1 MNGMPSDAVISFRDS
16 AVSIAIWRDSTTHG
30 PAIRNSGLS
39 SPTSKPQSFMLSS
52 RDRGLGLAGLVL
64 QCRLDESREQRV
76 SGTRG
81 RGEFWMELA
90 ADQPGMRRQLDHFA
104 QLLALGEAGNAQA
117 LVLQSLH
124 VLVVDLIAVAV
135 AFVDHVRAVDLA
147 REAPGLERCAL
158 SAQAH
163 RPAEI
168 GLFVAALDAAVAVLP
183 LGHER
188 DHRVRRVAVEFR
200 AVRAREADD
209 VSREFDHRELHAQ
222 ANAEIRDLVLA
233 RVLDR
238 LHHAFNA
245 PLAEAPGDKYR
256 VHAFQQRADAFLLD
270 RFRIHVTDVDPAARV
285 DPGVDERLV
294 ERLVG
299 IGEIDVLADHRDGD
313 LVLRMLE
320 RLDQFFPRPELGGL
334 GDDAELVADDFIQ
347 HLLVQHPWNPVDR
360 VRVPDRDDGIGLNV
374 GKQRDLLLFV
384 LRDGPVGAAQERIGL
399 DADPAQ
405 LLHRVLSR
413 LGLDFACALDEGH
426 ERQVDVAGVVGAELK
441 AHLPYRFEERK
452 GLDVPDRAADFDD
465 CHFRFAR
472 AARDERLDLVGD
484 MRDHLHGAP
493 EVIAAAFFSYHRV
506 VDLAGGEVVV
516 PVHPGRLEA
525 LVVAQIEVGLGAV
538 LGDEHLPVLERAHR
552 AGIDVDVRV
561 ELEEGDFDAARFE
574 DRGEG
579 GGGYP
584 LPQRGNHTAR
594 HEHILGH
601 LKPGG
606 WDGEWYMKTPPRSIR
621 ARLGYRQVQKQRY
634 AAL

>member
-1 MNGMPSDAVISFRDS
+1 MNGTSRSLQISFSVDAVSS
-16 AVSIAIWRDSTTHG
+16 AIWRDSTTHG
-30 PAIRNSGLS
+30 PAIRNRGLS
-39 SPTSKPQSFMLSS
+39 RPASKPQSFMLSS

-64 QCRLDESREQRV
+64 QSGLDESGKERMTAAGR
-76 SGTRG
+76 
-81 RGEFWMELA
+81 RGEFRVELA
-90 ADQPGMRRQLDHFA
+90 ADEPRMRRQLDHFA
-104 QLLALGEAGNAQA
+104 QLLALSQAGNAQA

-124 VLVVDLIAVAV
+124 VLVVDLVAVAV
-135 AFVDHVRAVDLA
+135 ALVDHIRAVDLS
-147 REAPGLERCAL
+147 REAPGLERGSL

-168 GLFVAALDAAVAVLP
+168 GLFVAALDPAVSVLP
-183 LGHER
+183 LGHQR
-188 DHRVRRVAVEFR
+188 DHGVRRVAVEFG

-209 VSREFDHRELHAQ
+209 VSREFDHGELHAQ
-222 ANAEIRDLVLA
+222 ANAEIRNLVLA
-233 RVLDR
+233 RMLDR
-238 LHHAFNA
+238 LHHAFNP

-256 VHAFQQRADAFLLD
+256 VHAFQQHADAFLLD
-270 RFRIHVTDVDPAARV
+270 RFRIHVADADPAARV

-299 IGEIDVLADHRDGD
+299 IGEVDVLADHGD
-313 LVLRMLE
+313 RNLVLGMLQ
-320 RLDQFFPRPELGGL
+320 RLDQLFPYPEIGGL

-347 HLLVQHPWNPVDR
+347 HLLVQHPGNPVDR
-360 VRVPDRDDGIGLNV
+360 VCVPDRDHGVGLNV
-374 GKQRDLLLFV
+374 GKQRDLFLFV
-384 LRDGPVGAAQERIGL
+384 LGDGAVGAAQERIGL

-405 LLHRVLSR
+405 LLYRVLRR
-413 LGLDFACALDEGH
+413 LGLDLAYALDERH
-426 ERQVDVAGVVGAELK
+426 ERQVNVAGVVRAELK
-441 AHLPYRFEERK
+441 PHLPHRFEEGQR
-452 GLDVPDRAADFDD
+452 LDVPDGAADLDD
-465 CHFRFAR
+465 RHFRFAR

-484 MRDHLHGAP
+484 MRDHLHGAA
-493 EVIAAAFFSYHRV
+493 EVVAASLFSYHRI

-516 PVHPGRLEA
+516 PVHPGRLET

-538 LGDEHLPVLERAHR
+538 LGDEHLSVLERAHR

-594 HEHILGH
+594 HEHILCH

-606 WDGEWYMKTPPRSIR
+606 WDGE
-621 ARLGYRQVQKQRY
+621 
-634 AAL
+634 

>member
-1 MNGMPSDAVISFRDS
+1 MNGTSRSLQISFSVDAVSS
-16 AVSIAIWRDSTTHG
+16 AIWRDSTTYG
-30 PAIRNSGLS
+30 PAIRNRGLS
-39 SPTSKPQSFMLSS
+39 RPASKPQSFMLSS

-64 QCRLDESREQRV
+64 QRGLDESGKERMATAGR
-76 SGTRG
+76 
-81 RGEFWMELA
+81 RGEFRVELA

-124 VLVVDLIAVAV
+124 VLIVDLIAVAV
-135 AFVDHVRAVDLA
+135 AFVDHVRSVDLA
-147 REAPGLERCAL
+147 REAPGLERGAL

-163 RPAEI
+163 RPSEI
-168 GLFVAALDAAVAVLP
+168 GLFVAALDATVALLP

-209 VSREFDHRELHAQ
+209 VSREFDHCELHAQ
-222 ANAEIRDLVLA
+222 ADAEIWDLVLA
-233 RVLDR
+233 RVLDS

-245 PLAEAPGDKYR
+245 ALAEAPGDEYR
-256 VHAFQQRADAFLLD
+256 VHALQQRADAFLLD
-270 RFRIHVTDVDPAARV
+270 DFRIHVTDVDPAARM
-285 DPGVDERLV
+285 DSRMNQRFV

-320 RLDQFFPRPELGGL
+320 RLDQLFPRPELGGL

-347 HLLVQHPWNPVDR
+347 HLLVQHPGNPVDR

-413 LGLDFACALDEGH
+413 FGLDLACALDEGH

-452 GLDVPDRAADFDD
+452 RLDVPDRAADFDD
-465 CHFRFAR
+465 RHFRFAR
-472 AARDERLDLVGD
+472 AARDERLDLIGD
-484 MRDHLHGAP
+484 MRDHLHGAA
-493 EVIAAAFFSYHRV
+493 EVVAAALFSYHRV
-506 VDLAGGEVVV
+506 VDLASGEVVV
-516 PVHPGRLEA
+516 PVHSGRLEA
-525 LVVAQIEVGLGAV
+525 LVVTQIEVGLGAV
-538 LGDEHLPVLERAHR
+538 LGHEHLPVLERAHR

-594 HEHILGH
+594 NEHILGH

-606 WDGEWYMKTPPRSIR
+606 WDGE
-621 ARLGYRQVQKQRY
+621 
-634 AAL
+634 